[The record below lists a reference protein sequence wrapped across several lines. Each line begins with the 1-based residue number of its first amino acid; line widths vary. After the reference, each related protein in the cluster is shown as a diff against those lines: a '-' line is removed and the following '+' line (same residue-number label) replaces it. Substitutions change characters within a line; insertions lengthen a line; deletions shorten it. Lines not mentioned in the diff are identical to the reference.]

1 MARARSSVMNKG
13 ADMTSA
19 RPEVRVGIRP
29 ENGTSDSL
37 SATPRCRATAA
48 ATSTMMPSRR
58 LDCGFL
64 KPCGGAEAVVTTFNV
79 LSARTSSS
87 VRAWPAAACASS
99 AADARPSRMDLSVMD
114 FPWNV

>member
-87 VRAWPAAACASS
+87 VRAWPGGL
-99 AADARPSRMDLSVMD
+99 RQQRPTPSRMDLSVMD